1 MFGGKCNTLFI
12 TKCLLKQKPFTY
24 VFGTMLLSIGVF
36 GWMLMIAEAPLDR
49 ILNDGPKHSFQNA
62 CWVAICTMTTVG
74 YGDVYPRT
82 ELGRLTAFGCALFG
96 VIVISLLVV
105 TFNQILTMDS
115 PESQSYTVLKRLHI
129 KDLIKNSAIRIL
141 VTINRK
147 GGTDMNAQ
155 FERFSK
161 IKQHIDEFR
170 SLRRAYKQVAEPNI
184 IDELGKSFSSVIGHV
199 TDVKDMII
207 DQNEWYEEIFYG
219 DEDSNGS
226 QSDGSEIHSIGLST
240 QTEDVLENMQ
250 MVGKSMN
257 PSKFA
262 PHYNNLAEEE
272 EKNTDTP
279 PRNIAGPLS
288 LSVYSPG
295 NTLRSKVQTKPNV
308 KKMNAFGSGLK
319 D

>member
-1 MFGGKCNTLFI
+1 MFGGKCNSLFI

-24 VFGTMLLSIGVF
+24 VFGSMVLSIGVF

-49 ILNDGPKHSFQNA
+49 ILNDGPSHSFQNA

-96 VIVISLLVV
+96 VVIVSLLVV

-129 KDLIKNSAIRIL
+129 KDLIKNSAIRLL

-147 GGTDMNAQ
+147 GGTDIDAQ
-155 FERFSK
+155 FKRFSK
-161 IKQHIDEFR
+161 IKTHIDEFR
-170 SLRRAYKQVAEPNI
+170 SLRRAYRHVSEPNI
-184 IDELGKSFSSVIGHV
+184 IDELGKSFTSIIGHV

-219 DEDSNGS
+219 DEDSDGS
-226 QSDGSEIHSIGLST
+226 QSMRSEIYSIGLST
-240 QTEDVLENMQ
+240 PGDDLPEATPGTLKAVKPN
-250 MVGKSMN
+250 
-257 PSKFA
+257 KFA
-262 PHYNNLAEEE
+262 AYYNSLLDQE
-272 EKNTDTP
+272 EKKSNIG
-279 PRNIAGPLS
+279 PRN
-288 LSVYSPG
+288 SV
-295 NTLRSKVQTKPNV
+295 RKHFKNV
-308 KKMNAFGSGLK
+308 VTSG
-319 D
+319 DW